1 MRFGEPPIHPNGKL
15 PLVMYGNYPYNLVVP
30 FKGTGE
36 NREIL
41 SNTIRGDAAE
51 NSFREQF
58 PANVKMQHK
67 VARLDLRL
75 DPDIKNL
82 AARASA
88 LVGSKTLSDF
98 VVQAI
103 REKASRAIE
112 EAEVVR
118 LNSEAFAA
126 FKATCESPEMANEAL
141 SAAMR
146 RRHKRKQE
154 GAFYRRT
161 EQEASRP

>member
-1 MRFGEPPIHPNGKL
+1 M
-15 PLVMYGNYPYNLVVP
+15 
-30 FKGTGE
+30 
-36 NREIL
+36 
-41 SNTIRGDAAE
+41 SNTITGDAEE
-51 NSFREQF
+51 NSFKEKF
-58 PANVKMQHK
+58 PADEKMQHK

-126 FKATCESPEMANEAL
+126 FKATCESPETANEAL

-154 GAFYRRT
+154 SAFYRRT
-161 EQEASRP
+161 EQETSRP

>member
-1 MRFGEPPIHPNGKL
+1 M
-15 PLVMYGNYPYNLVVP
+15 
-30 FKGTGE
+30 
-36 NREIL
+36 

-51 NSFREQF
+51 NSLKEKF
-58 PANVKMQHK
+58 PANENMQHK

-82 AARASA
+82 AVRASA

-118 LNSEAFAA
+118 LNSESFAA
-126 FKATCESPEMANEAL
+126 FKATCESPETANETL

-154 GAFYRRT
+154 SAFHRTT

>member
-1 MRFGEPPIHPNGKL
+1 MCVFQRHGRK
-15 PLVMYGNYPYNLVVP
+15 
-30 FKGTGE
+30 
-36 NREIL
+36 REIL
-41 SNTIRGDAAE
+41 SITIRGDAEE
-51 NSFREQF
+51 NSSKEKF
-58 PANVKMQHK
+58 PANEKMQHK

-126 FKATCESPEMANEAL
+126 FKATCESPETANEAL

-154 GAFYRRT
+154 SAFYRRT
-161 EQEASRP
+161 EQETSRP